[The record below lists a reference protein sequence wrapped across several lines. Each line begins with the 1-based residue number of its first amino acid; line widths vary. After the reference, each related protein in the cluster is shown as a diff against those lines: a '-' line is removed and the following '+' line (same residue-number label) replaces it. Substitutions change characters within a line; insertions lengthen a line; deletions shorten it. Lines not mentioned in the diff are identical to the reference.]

1 MNGSECVEC
10 KIKYDQPAKDDR
22 TKFKSLYE
30 NNSLMNLI
38 VNRSVKNPK
47 INRNGAKV
55 SGYKVNKL
63 VCQSVTKVFLKGICN
78 FTFATSGEEA
88 LIALKKKSLLQ
99 Y

>member
-1 MNGSECVEC
+1 MNGSKFVEC
-10 KIKYDQPAKDDR
+10 KIKFDPPDRDDR
-22 TKFKSLYE
+22 TKSKSLYE

-38 VNRSVKNPK
+38 VNRSVKNLK
-47 INRNGAKV
+47 VNRNGAKV

-88 LIALKKKSLLQ
+88 IIALKKKSLLQ